1 MWHSPSPT
9 LCELPPVLSNHL
21 SFWKKCL
28 TAPTWLANIFC
39 VYFYLKSLC
48 WYSYS
53 GWLRL
58 EMLYFSATFYNIII
72 VRNHWRCT
80 IWAQVSFSGMILGVT
95 QHFFFIDCRS
105 EWGQNIFRRKDEV
118 RSLVWLVMCG
128 LCVEKGLNEYLI

>member
-39 VYFYLKSLC
+39 VYFYLKWLS

-58 EMLYFSATFYNIII
+58 EILYFSATFYNIII

-95 QHFFFIDCRS
+95 QHFFFHWLSLWMRSKHLPKVRWGKIFSLIGYVWFMCR
-105 EWGQNIFRRKDEV
+105 ERFK
-118 RSLVWLVMCG
+118 
-128 LCVEKGLNEYLI
+128 